1 MSRHEVKLVCEE
13 RAYAQVLASLRQLP
27 TVLHPQY
34 PARVVQSIYLDTH
47 EGDALDDNLAG
58 ISDRQKLRVRWYGDE
73 VTVVHAHLEN
83 KRRSN
88 GFGDKAECPL
98 PAPLQVAGASRLDF
112 VAAVRRQLGPAWR
125 WALDRRE
132 PVQWIRYRRDYLAS
146 ADGRVRVTIDR
157 DLAAFDQRAAFVLTD
172 AHPTP
177 LPRIL
182 VLEVKAPTAEH
193 GAIERVL
200 QGIAMPVGKCSKF
213 VLASAPEHGPLVS
226 RFGA

>member
-13 RAYAQVLASLRQLP
+13 RAYAQVLASLRHLP
-27 TVLHPQY
+27 TVLHAQY
-34 PARVVQSIYLDTH
+34 PTRVVQSIYLDTH

-58 ISDRQKLRVRWYGDE
+58 ISARQKLRVRWYGDE
-73 VTVVHAHLEN
+73 VTAVRAHLEN

-88 GFGDKAECPL
+88 SFGDKAECPL
-98 PAPLQVAGASRLDF
+98 PEPLQVAGATRLGF
-112 VAAVRRQLGPAWR
+112 VAAVRRQLPPAWR
-125 WALDRRE
+125 WSLDGRE
-132 PVQWIRYRRDYLAS
+132 PMQWIRYRRDYLAS

-157 DLAAFDQRAAFVLTD
+157 ELAAFDLRAAFVLTD

-182 VLEVKAPTAEH
+182 VLEIKAPTAEH
-193 GAIERVL
+193 REVEQLL
-200 QGIAMPVGKCSKF
+200 QGIAMPAGKCSKF